1 MSLTLLLAASF
12 DHVVALLE
20 AERHRLFDEDMLAGV
35 AGVDG
40 EAVVQLMAQYYG
52 HGFDLVVLQKLGV
65 RRVALGDVVL
75 LHIFTALLFEEIGDR
90 DDLDVVEGV
99 NGTTV
104 GAGDAAQADDSYFQF
119 RHVCLSCSCV
129 L

>member
-1 MSLTLLLAASF
+1 MLGLADHELDVVVGGGF

-40 EAVVQLMAQYYG
+40 EAVVQLMAQHDS

-75 LHIFTALLFEEIGDR
+75 LHIFTSLLFEQIGDR
-90 DDLDVVEGV
+90 DDLDVVKRVRWHYSGR
-99 NGTTV
+99 GRCPP
-104 GAGDAAQADDSYFQF
+104 A
-119 RHVCLSCSCV
+119 R
-129 L
+129 

>member
-1 MSLTLLLAASF
+1 MLLAAGF

-40 EAVVQLMAQYYG
+40 EAVVQLMAQHDG

-75 LHIFTALLFEEIGDR
+75 LHILTALLFEQIGDR
-90 DDLDVVEGV
+90 DDLDVVKRRDGK
-99 NGTTV
+99 TM
-104 GAGDAAQADDSYFQF
+104 GAGDAPQPDDSYFQF
-119 RHVCLSCSCV
+119 RHVCLSRSCV